1 MTYTSTYTASNTYT
15 HTDIATVMRRFNAD
29 LVMIAQSSG
38 AITEQEAR
46 EYVHDAEELAKNGYL
61 KKVDVTLMKN
71 GRSGSE
77 VCATQYTVNTA
88 SGSLTTSRPGGVK
101 WPRVEKPFLR
111 IILSYTS
118 AYDDAAKEAMKK
130 KLKINWTPTH
140 ADTSHSSLKSNGSR
154 DYVKNGW
161 GMQRKDFAA

>member
-1 MTYTSTYTASNTYT
+1 MTSTSTYTASNTYT

-61 KKVDVTLMKN
+61 KKVDVTLLSN
-71 GRSGSE
+71 GLE
-77 VCATQYTVNTA
+77 ICATQYTVNTT

-101 WPRVEKPFLR
+101 WPRVNSPHLR

-118 AYDDAAKEAMKK
+118 SYDASAKEATKK
-130 KLKINWTPTH
+130 KLKINWTPTL
-140 ADTSHSSLKSNGSR
+140 ADTSHSSLKSSGSR

-161 GMQRKDFAA
+161 GMQREDFAA